1 MLKNSKQGSK
11 IKINHRN
18 INDISELN
26 SIIINCSK
34 KFQVMNLMDLT
45 GKISFS
51 SEYNYKELR
60 ERS

>member
-11 IKINHRN
+11 IKINHRS

-26 SIIINCSK
+26 SILVNCSK
-34 KFQVMNLMDLT
+34 KFKVMNLMDLK

-51 SEYNYKELR
+51 SEYNYKESR
-60 ERS
+60 KRS